1 MTTSPLFASTPRQQG
16 LALALVR
23 IITGIV
29 FIAHGYQKLF
39 VRGLSGVQQSFA
51 QMGAPM
57 PMVTAPLVTLLEFF
71 GGIGL
76 VIGLLTRLIGL
87 GLAID
92 MLGAVMLVHLA
103 NGFFLPSGYEFAL
116 LLMILSLAL
125 FIGGPGRYSVDAVIA
140 NRR

>member
-1 MTTSPLFASTPRQQG
+1 MPKSALFSSSTSQQSLG
-16 LALALVR
+16 LALVR

-29 FIAHGYQKLF
+29 FIAHGHQKLF
-39 VRGLSGVQQSFA
+39 GMGLSGVTGGFTK
-51 QMGAPM
+51 MGVPM
-57 PMVTAPLVTLLEFF
+57 PGVTAPLVTLLEFF

-76 VIGLLTRLIGL
+76 VIGLLTRLIAL

-92 MLGAVMLVHLA
+92 MLGAIFLVHLA

-116 LLMILSLAL
+116 TLFVMSLAL
-125 FIGGPGRYSVDAVIA
+125 FIGGPGRLSVDEMIA